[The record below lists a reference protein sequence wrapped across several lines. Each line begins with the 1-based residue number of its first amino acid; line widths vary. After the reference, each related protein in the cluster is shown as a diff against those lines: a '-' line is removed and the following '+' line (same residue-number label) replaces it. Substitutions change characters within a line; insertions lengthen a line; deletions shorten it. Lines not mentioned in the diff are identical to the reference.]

1 MLSNDGKFYEQ
12 WVSFYK
18 LREKVACPYALRG
31 ELEEPGV
38 RFQELEDSN
47 QFMLTR
53 NYRRHS
59 NYSTPTWVL
68 SM

>member
-1 MLSNDGKFYEQ
+1 MLSTNGKFYEQ

-38 RFQELEDSN
+38 RFQELEDGDR
-47 QFMLTR
+47 FMLTR
-53 NYRRHS
+53 GCRRHS
-59 NYSTPTWVL
+59 NYSTPTWVQP
-68 SM
+68 M

>member
-38 RFQELEDSN
+38 RFQELDGDR
-47 QFMLTR
+47 FMLTR
-53 NYRRHS
+53 GCRRPS

-68 SM
+68 PM